1 MFDTRKAM
9 SRRTSVVLLVAAL
22 PFAALGVA
30 SPASAAPKAASY
42 RNCAALNAVYPHGV
56 GKSGAKDHVSGKSQ
70 PVTNF
75 KVSTTVY
82 NLNNGPHKFGG
93 KEYDLDR
100 DNDGVACEK
109 H

>member
-1 MFDTRKAM
+1 M
-9 SRRTSVVLLVAAL
+9 SRRTSFVLLVAGL
-22 PFAALGVA
+22 PLVAFGVSA
-30 SPASAAPKAASY
+30 PASAAPKAASY

-56 GKSGAKDHVSGKSQ
+56 GRSGAKDHVSGKTK

-75 KVSTTVY
+75 TVSTTVY
-82 NLNNGPHKFGG
+82 NLNNGPHKSGG

>member
-1 MFDTRKAM
+1 M

-22 PFAALGVA
+22 PMVSLGLAA
-30 SPASAAPKAASY
+30 PASAAPKPASY

-56 GKSGAKDHVSGKSQ
+56 GKKGAKDHVSGKTK

-75 KVSTTVY
+75 TVSTAVY
-82 NLNNGPHKFGG
+82 SLNNGPHVSGG

-109 H
+109 R

>member
-1 MFDTRKAM
+1 M
-9 SRRTSVVLLVAAL
+9 SRRTSFVLLVAGL
-22 PFAALGVA
+22 PLVALGVSA
-30 SPASAAPKAASY
+30 PASAAPKAASY

-56 GKSGAKDHVSGKSQ
+56 GRSGAKDHVSGKMK

-75 KVSTTVY
+75 TVSTTVY
-82 NLNNGPHKFGG
+82 NLNNGPHKSGG

>member
-1 MFDTRKAM
+1 M
-9 SRRTSVVLLVAAL
+9 SRRTSLVLLAASL
-22 PFAALGVA
+22 PLVALGVA
-30 SPASAAPKAASY
+30 APASAAPKAASY

-56 GKSGAKDHVSGKSQ
+56 GRTGAKDHVSGKTK

-75 KVSTTVY
+75 TVSTTVY
-82 NLNNGPHKFGG
+82 NLNNGPRKG